1 MKNMVI
7 WGVLYLLMLLSLI
20 TPFGLITINLM
31 MIPLIVL
38 FVMLDIKSFMKL
50 YAGIVAVLIVGLGL
64 VGLLNLGILLV
75 FMSMLFLIPS
85 VAMGVQYRKGA
96 SSGPAVTTG
105 ILAIVGVMLL
115 ILLFTT
121 ALGVNISEEFTEL
134 LKANTSFMTMLN
146 NMYGIENVDAFI
158 DVMIR
163 MIPMMIIMIAVFY
176 TLITHW
182 LGRILLTRLW
192 KPVPKLKPMKE
203 WMLPRSMVWYYVIV
217 LVLNMFVVMDTG
229 STLSVIILNSHPL
242 VTYAFGLQAVGFL
255 FFVADLKGWNRT
267 LPIVAL
273 ILLLFIP
280 SLLAWIGV
288 IDVAFPLRK
297 WAKERSEVK

>member
-1 MKNMVI
+1 MKNMII
-7 WGVLYLLMLLSLI
+7 WGVLYLLMLFSLI

-31 MIPLIVL
+31 MIPLLVL
-38 FVMLDIKSFMKL
+38 FVMLDIKSFFTI
-50 YAGIVAVLIVGLGL
+50 YAGIAAVLIIGLGL
-64 VGLLNLGILLV
+64 VGLINLGIVLV
-75 FMSMLFLIPS
+75 FISMLFLIPS

-96 SSGPAVTTG
+96 SSAPAVTTG
-105 ILAIVGVMLL
+105 ILALVGVMLL
-115 ILLFTT
+115 ILLLTT

-134 LKANTSFMTMLN
+134 LKSNSSFMSTLN
-146 NMYGIENVDAFI
+146 NMYSTDNVDAFI
-158 DVMIR
+158 EVMIS
-163 MIPMMIIMIAVFY
+163 MIPMMMIMIAVYY

-182 LGRILLTRLW
+182 LGRKLLTRLW

-255 FFVADLKGWNRT
+255 FFVADIKGWNRA

-297 WAKERSEVK
+297 WAKERSGVK